1 MKTKIIKIDPRSI
14 RQLEINARY
23 MKHEEFQRLVNN
35 VKNDGDLTSVPFCC
49 LENDGVYLVLSGNH
63 RVQAAIQ
70 ADLKTISVMVTDDKL
85 THSQKIALQLSHNS
99 IAGQDDLA
107 TLKQLY
113 ESIDEFDYKMYS
125 GLDDKTLELLDKVG
139 TEGMSVF
146 GLDFQLLNI
155 VFLPNETKDVAR
167 IIKQVKIE
175 CGKNRTLLARFSE
188 YDKWLETLDDISSAS
203 KIKNAATAILAM
215 LLIVENHMDEI
226 KDLWYDNV
234 DDKQWVPISSI
245 TGRGKV
251 KIQDGRTIDKAIER
265 LISKGE
271 VKKADKEK
279 GLSLLAQKY
288 LDSEKEIKN
297 SKKSNKEV

>member
-1 MKTKIIKIDPRSI
+1 
-14 RQLEINARY
+14 
-23 MKHEEFQRLVNN
+23 
-35 VKNDGDLTSVPFCC
+35 
-49 LENDGVYLVLSGNH
+49 
-63 RVQAAIQ
+63 
-70 ADLKTISVMVTDDKL
+70 
-85 THSQKIALQLSHNS
+85 
-99 IAGQDDLA
+99 
-107 TLKQLY
+107 
-113 ESIDEFDYKMYS
+113 
-125 GLDDKTLELLDKVG
+125 
-139 TEGMSVF
+139 
-146 GLDFQLLNI
+146 
-155 VFLPNETKDVAR
+155 
-167 IIKQVKIE
+167 
-175 CGKNRTLLARFSE
+175 
-188 YDKWLETLDDISSAS
+188 
-203 KIKNAATAILAM
+203 M